1 MRIIGRIPHPVL
13 QISVFSNDGRFP
25 VQFELN
31 GQSQIYRFRQD
42 ERLKSLADV
51 TKLIDESFTTGVLAQ
66 FRAMR
71 ILQSDLLDRHRPA
84 TDDFSDL
91 PDII

>member
-1 MRIIGRIPHPVL
+1 MRILGRIPHPTL

-25 VQFELN
+25 VQFELA

-51 TKLIDESFTTGVLAQ
+51 KRLIDREFTNGVMEEFQ
-66 FRAMR
+66 RMQR
-71 ILQSDLLDRHRPA
+71 LQSGLIDRHKPVV
-84 TDDFSDL
+84 DDFSDL

>member
-1 MRIIGRIPHPVL
+1 MRILGRIPHPVL

-25 VQFELN
+25 VQFELG

-42 ERLKSLADV
+42 DNLKSMGDV
-51 TKLIDESFTTGVLAQ
+51 QALIDDEFLAGVLRQ
-66 FRAMR
+66 FQEMQA
-71 ILQSDLLDRHRPA
+71 LQSGLIDRNRPSV
-84 TDDFSDL
+84 DDFSDL